1 MGFSSLSFQT
11 PMPRRSPDSEHS
23 DLQLRLLCHHPSI
36 SPLTTRIT
44 TRIIL
49 MAYSSPFLC
58 RADRSST
65 SHSPPWILGP
75 VSVSFPVRLV
85 KFWCS
90 ILSKVYTHGLVP
102 SLVV

>member
-23 DLQLRLLCHHPSI
+23 DLHLKLLCHHHSI

-49 MAYSSPFLC
+49 MASSSPFRW

-65 SHSPPWILGP
+65 RHSLPLTLGP
-75 VSVSFPVRLV
+75 VSVSFPVRPV
-85 KFWCS
+85 KFWDS
-90 ILSKVYTHGLVP
+90 TSSKVYTHGLVL
-102 SLVV
+102 SLGV